1 MTVREYEAI
10 TEIISLLKDIKNEL
24 KQVKEMVGKQDDSR
38 EGI

>member
-38 EGI
+38 EGV

>member
-38 EGI
+38 ESL